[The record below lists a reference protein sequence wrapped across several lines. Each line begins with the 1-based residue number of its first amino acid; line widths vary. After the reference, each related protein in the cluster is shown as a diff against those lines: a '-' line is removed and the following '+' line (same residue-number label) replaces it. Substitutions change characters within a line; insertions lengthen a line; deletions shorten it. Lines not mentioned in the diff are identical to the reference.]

1 MAAAI
6 TVSVAGVSYVALN
19 PDAVTKS
26 AEAVANEAGCR
37 AVEQAILGY
46 VAANDRPP
54 RTIADVQPY
63 VTGDISAW
71 RIVAGKA
78 QGPGC

>member
-19 PDAVTKS
+19 PDVVMQS
-26 AEAVANEAGCR
+26 AEAVVNEAGCR
-37 AVEQAILGY
+37 AVNQAILGY
-46 VAANDRPP
+46 TAAHDAPP
-54 RTIADVQPY
+54 RTIADVQAY

-71 RIVAGKA
+71 RIVAGTA